1 MGKGVGGGVFSREA
15 ELTMLP
21 NGKLKIFADFFRRIV
36 RRIESINPVSDPDG
50 TIIVEDSDSNKK
62 GRVIKL
68 NAKTIRL
75 KICVNGEPKEYD
87 FYVTEVEE
95 T

>member
-1 MGKGVGGGVFSREA
+1 MGKGVGGGVFQRES

-21 NGKLKIFADFFRRIV
+21 NGKLKLFADFFRRVV

-50 TIIVEDSDSNKK
+50 TITVEDYEGTNK
-62 GRVIKL
+62 GRIIRL
-68 NAKTIRL
+68 NAETIRL
-75 KICVNGEPKEYD
+75 SVCVNGQPKQYD
-87 FYVTEVEE
+87 FYAIEVEE